1 MIKEIVNG
9 HSMLQIVLTAEYV
22 LDVVSCRE
30 VVKHYLF
37 VLYFYVTKET
47 KSE

>member
-1 MIKEIVNG
+1 MIQEIVNG
-9 HSMLQIVLTAEYV
+9 YSMLQIVLIVEYV
-22 LDVVSCRE
+22 LDAVSCRE
-30 VVKHYLF
+30 VVKHYRF

>member
-1 MIKEIVNG
+1 MIQEIVNG
-9 HSMLQIVLTAEYV
+9 HIMLQIVLTAECV
-22 LDVVSCRE
+22 LDAVSCRE
-30 VVKHYLF
+30 VVKHYRF